1 MNSITRYIRY
11 TIETSMRDMTMPQVL
26 EALEFIYDNHTE
38 AYFKRVYSN
47 IMHDHRLPLA
57 NEIYNHGYY
66 NIDWDDL
73 DVIYFRE
80 YREAKY
86 RKEQEEREE
95 EEERERE
102 REEEQEEDY
111 TTSEEE

>member
-1 MNSITRYIRY
+1 MK
-11 TIETSMRDMTMPQVL
+11 DMTMPQLL

-47 IMHDHRLPLA
+47 VMYDHRLPLA

-73 DVIYFRE
+73 DVMYFRE
-80 YREAKY
+80 YREVKD
-86 RKEQEEREE
+86 KIEQQEQEEQEHQ
-95 EEERERE
+95 EREAQ
-102 REEEQEEDY
+102 EEEEDY
-111 TTSEEE
+111 TTDED